1 MTDKELLDIH
11 VLERKKYN
19 LLSEVLDYS
28 QQLGQCMDRKDEVSF
43 RMILSEREGPI
54 VKLEEIKH
62 QIKEKVTALSEED
75 AKEVRRCLSGTGF
88 EGKTQEALM
97 KQALST
103 KELLAK
109 VLEFDK
115 RINQRVGGEHSMYYK
130 K

>member
-1 MTDKELLDIH
+1 MTEKELLDIH

-28 QQLGQCMDRKDEVSF
+28 QQLGQCMDRNDEVSF

-54 VKLEEIKH
+54 LKLEEIKH
-62 QIKEKVTALSEED
+62 QIKEKVTALSTED
-75 AKEVRRCLSGTGF
+75 AEIVRRCLSGKGF
-88 EGKTQEALM
+88 EDPKQEALM

-103 KELLAK
+103 KALLAK

-115 RINQRVGGEHSMYYK
+115 RINQRVGGEQSMYHK